1 MRKSNFLY
9 QPPFLGDLFFGAL
22 MTYGVDFYRTQTGMA
37 PLTASTLLVL
47 WLLLTIFFNLA
58 GLLMVAL
65 IERSLTNEKSTTT
78 DKAIVE
84 VIPLPEINSEILN
97 QEKADSFWSMTEAG
111 YE

>member
-1 MRKSNFLY
+1 
-9 QPPFLGDLFFGAL
+9 
-22 MTYGVDFYRTQTGMA
+22 MTYGVDFYRTQSGMA

-58 GLLMVAL
+58 GLLMVVL

-78 DKAIVE
+78 VVE